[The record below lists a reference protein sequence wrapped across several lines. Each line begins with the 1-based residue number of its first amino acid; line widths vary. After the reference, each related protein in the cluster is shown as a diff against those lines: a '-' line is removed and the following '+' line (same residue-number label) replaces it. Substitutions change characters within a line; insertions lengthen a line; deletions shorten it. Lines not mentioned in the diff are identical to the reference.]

1 MGDILTE
8 GEHQREKER
17 LLFALEVLGTESNIG
32 RKITQRL
39 IDILKLRNR
48 TD

>member
-17 LLFALEVLGTESNIG
+17 LLFALSIVGTDSRIG
-32 RKITQRL
+32 RGITQRL